1 MFISPQRRK
10 DAEKIELIIKSM
22 ALFTG
27 TNLVELDSSESTN
40 NYALNLL
47 RKKQPFEGT
56 IVRTFCQTLGRGQ
69 RQKQWESEDFS
80 NLTFSLIYYP
90 VFLSVSKQ
98 FQLSKAI
105 ALGVAD
111 FVKSTAKIEDVKIKW
126 PNDIY
131 VGNKKIAGI
140 LIENTVSGNKI
151 SSAVIGIGLNVN
163 QTTFRQEI
171 PNPVSLKMIAGKELD
186 LENCFQK
193 LCVSLEARYMQL
205 KAGKENVINEHY
217 HKALYGLN
225 EEREFII
232 DNKNMIAEIIGVDDL
247 GRLKLEANGIVTAYD
262 IHHVVFKI

>member
-1 MFISPQRRK
+1 
-10 DAEKIELIIKSM
+10 M

-27 TNLVELDSSESTN
+27 TNLVELDSTESTN

-47 RKKQPFEGT
+47 REKQPFEGT
-56 IVRTFCQTLGRGQ
+56 VVRTFRQTLGRGQ

-90 VFLSVSKQ
+90 VFLSVSRQ

-105 ALGVAD
+105 ALGIAD
-111 FVKSTAKIEDVKIKW
+111 FVKNTTKIEDVKIKW

-131 VGNKKIAGI
+131 VGDKKIAGI

-151 SSAVIGIGLNVN
+151 SSAVIGIGLNIN
-163 QTTFRQEI
+163 QTTFSQKI
-171 PNPVSLKMIAGKELD
+171 PNPISLRIITGKKLD
-186 LENCFQK
+186 LENCFQE

-205 KAGKENVINEHY
+205 KAAKENVINEHY

-225 EEREFII
+225 EEREFIV
-232 DNKNMIAEIIGVDDL
+232 DNKNIIADIIGVDGL
-247 GRLKLEANGIVTAYD
+247 GRLKLAVDEIIIAYD
-262 IHHVVFKI
+262 LHQVVFKI

>member
-1 MFISPQRRK
+1 
-10 DAEKIELIIKSM
+10 M

-27 TNLVELDSSESTN
+27 TNLVELDSAESTN

-69 RQKQWESEDFS
+69 RERHWESEDFS

-90 VFLSVSKQ
+90 VFLSVSMQ

-105 ALGVAD
+105 ALGIAD
-111 FVKSTAKIEDVKIKW
+111 FVKSIVKTEKVTIKW

-131 VGNKKIAGI
+131 IGDNKIAGI

-163 QTTFRQEI
+163 QTIFNKEI
-171 PNPVSLKMIAGKELD
+171 PNPISLKMITGKKLD
-186 LENCFQK
+186 LENCFQE

-205 KAGKENVINEHY
+205 KAAKENVINEHY

-225 EEREFII
+225 KEREFII
-232 DNKNMIAEIIGVDDL
+232 DNKNTIAEIVGVDDL
-247 GRLKLEANGIVTAYD
+247 GRLKLKTEEIVTAHD
-262 IHHVVFKI
+262 LHHVVFKI